1 MSAATQRIVDA
12 IAPAPA
18 ENSVALVDPLSL
30 LDKHALAQRLGMSDD
45 GILKLV
51 ARRQIP
57 VIRLGHRTV
66 RFSWPAVEK
75 ALGKLTVPEA
85 TR

>member
-1 MSAATQRIVDA
+1 MAGEQGAGARIEREGRTMSIPVDQFT
-12 IAPAPA
+12 
-18 ENSVALVDPLSL
+18 L
-30 LDKHALAQRLGMSDD
+30 LDKHALAQRLGMSPG

-51 ARRQIP
+51 ATRQIP
-57 VIRLGHRTV
+57 AIKLGHRTL

-75 ALGKLTVPEA
+75 ALAKLTILEV